1 MCGARLAL
9 GEEYGLIRI
18 TREGV
23 VPKNVRVYPETS
35 VTMTNETG
43 MIKTFDLLVG
53 STNQS
58 QLWVPAGGSTSIALG
73 AYGMTQPGIHAYT
86 RVFTGNT
93 TNTNV
98 IDFSGTIQ
106 LDPWPYPDLHLTTS
120 DRIYLAP
127 GTHHFRTVKMDSS
140 AKLILSGDT
149 TIVVGGARVETGE
162 RG

>member
-1 MCGARLAL
+1 
-9 GEEYGLIRI
+9 
-18 TREGV
+18 
-23 VPKNVRVYPETS
+23 
-35 VTMTNETG
+35 MTNETG